1 MLAAAY
7 PSAYVEDAE
16 SRMLWMM
23 TPVPVGSAVAP
34 LASVAVGCVMS
45 ISLNAAASEPCS
57 TTQSANWR
65 QSGTPFGDERVVVAT
80 SPFEWLIIV
89 AVPLVVDVA
98 ATLTEIESPALQVI
112 FDFGKKISLSGYHSY
127 QATRLVCFAQTNV

>member
-1 MLAAAY
+1 VTAVAAAC

-34 LASVAVGCVMS
+34 LASVAVGFVMS
-45 ISLNAAASEPCS
+45 ISLNAAGSEPCS

-65 QSGTPFGDERVVVAT
+65 QSGTPFGDERVVVAA

-98 ATLTEIESPALQVI
+98 VTLTEIESPALQVI
-112 FDFGKKISLSGYHSY
+112 FDFGK
-127 QATRLVCFAQTNV
+127 